1 MMIRRIL
8 LICLLTAGLLAGAA
22 DALAAKRLGGGNNLG
37 RQRAMPAQTT
47 PAPASAAAAQPGVSS
62 GTLPQALPQPV
73 PNLQPRPR
81 SSWMGPLAGF
91 AGGALLG
98 GLLFGHGGFGG
109 FGGGGILLPLL
120 LIGLFIFLL
129 RRFLSGAS
137 PSRSVAGATS
147 ASSVFGLPIPERP
160 VEGTVIPFGQAAP
173 AGALQVLQGG
183 AAASAAT
190 NTTPGST
197 AGLPAAAIATPA
209 VPPGFDVPAFLREA
223 RIAFVRLQA
232 ANDRGDLA
240 DLREFTAPQ
249 MYAALAMEIQERHG
263 VPQRNEVLSLD
274 AHLVDFE
281 MAQGEALASVLFE
294 GEISEDQAPPAPFR
308 EIWHVRKLIDD
319 PGATWL
325 LAGIQQPK

>member
-1 MMIRRIL
+1 MIRRVL
-8 LICLLTAGLLAGAA
+8 MICLLIAGLLSVAG

-37 RQRAMPAQTT
+37 RQRATPTQIA
-47 PAPASAAAAQPGVSS
+47 PAPASAAAAQPGVSN
-62 GTLPQALPQPV
+62 GTLPQALPQPA
-73 PNLQPRPR
+73 PTLQPRPR

-129 RRFLSGAS
+129 RRFMSGAS
-137 PSRSVAGATS
+137 LSRSAAGMTPAG
-147 ASSVFGLPIPERP
+147 SVFGLPVPERP
-160 VEGTVIPFGQAAP
+160 VEGTVIPLGQAAP

-183 AAASAAT
+183 AA
-190 NTTPGST
+190 GST
-197 AGLPAAAIATPA
+197 AVIGSSGVAGGLPGTALATPV
-209 VPPGFDVPAFLREA
+209 VPAGFDVPAFLREA

-263 VPQRNEVLSLD
+263 APQRNEVLSLD
-274 AHLVDFE
+274 AQLIDFE

-294 GEISEDQAPPAPFR
+294 GEISEDQAPAAPFR

-319 PGATWL
+319 PHATWL